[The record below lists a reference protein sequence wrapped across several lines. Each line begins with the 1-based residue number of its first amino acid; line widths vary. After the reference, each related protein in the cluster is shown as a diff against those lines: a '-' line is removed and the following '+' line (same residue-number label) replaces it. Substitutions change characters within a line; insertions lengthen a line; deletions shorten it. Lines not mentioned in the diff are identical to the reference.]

1 MSQNPSPDHQMLQNL
16 AHVLYEQRKQE
27 LKQPAV
33 TDQHILRAMLG
44 KPWNPEAAEPAQTRK
59 AG

>member
-1 MSQNPSPDHQMLQNL
+1 MLQNL

-27 LKQPAV
+27 LKPPAV

-44 KPWNPEAAEPAQTRK
+44 KTWNQEPTEPAQTRK